1 MSEEIIKQGI
11 LFSVTFV
18 ANLFASV
25 SGGGAGFIQFPLL
38 ILLGLPFTVALGTH
52 KVAVVFLGVGALA
65 KKQTLSTFEIDKS
78 VALIMLVLGN
88 ISVVLGSFIIV
99 AADPAKAEICLGIFI
114 ILTGMYTL
122 LQRSFG
128 TSNIKHRSRLRTV
141 TGTLLIMLIGMFS
154 GSISS
159 GAGLFSTLTLT
170 MVFGLSLKRA
180 IMHTMIFVAFIWNAV
195 GAFTVG
201 TLTGIYWQWVPIMI
215 IAAFLGSFLGTSL
228 LVKLPTK
235 TIRLIFSIVSML
247 SGMILLYE
255 GLYS

>member
-1 MSEEIIKQGI
+1 MTDEIIKQII

-65 KKQTLSTFEIDKS
+65 KKQTLETFEIDKS
-78 VALIMLVLGN
+78 IALIMLVLGN

-99 AADPAKAEICLGIFI
+99 ATDPTLAEICLGAFI
-114 ILTGMYTL
+114 ILTGIYTL
-122 LQRSFG
+122 LRRSFG
-128 TSNIKHRSRLRTV
+128 NASIEHRSRLRTLV
-141 TGTLLIMLIGMFS
+141 GALLIMLIGMFS

-170 MVFGLSLKRA
+170 LVFGLSLKRA

-201 TLTGIYWQWVPIMI
+201 ALTGIYWQWVPAMI

-228 LVKLPTK
+228 LVKMPTRI
-235 TIRLIFSIVSML
+235 IRVIFSIVSIL
-247 SGMILLYE
+247 SGVILLYE
-255 GLYS
+255 GLSA